1 MVGATATQIIA
12 SIGRCL
18 ACWPHISAVLASLG
32 IHDNIP
38 VISAENERLFSSF
51 KDLISDSRNTLDIES
66 TKVIKYIRN
75 WSTTP

>member
-1 MVGATATQIIA
+1 MVGATATLIIA
-12 SIGRCL
+12 SICRCL

-51 KDLISDSRNTLDIES
+51 KDLISDRRNTLDIES
-66 TKVIKYIRN
+66 IKVNEYIRN